1 MRISDV
7 MREAGLSRN
16 TLTLL
21 YKETAQKMDLEALDK
36 LCVLFDCE
44 LHQLLEHMPTTESD
58 VKKLRIPNGH

>member
-7 MREAGLSRN
+7 MRATGLSRN

-21 YKETAQKMDLEALDK
+21 YKETAQKIDLEALDT

-44 LHQLLEHMPTTESD
+44 LHQLLEHMPATGQTS
-58 VKKLRIPNGH
+58 KN